1 MPKPHVTLQAL
12 HSDHADHSPSTA
24 IQYGVLHFDNFLLPI
39 ICMTREQM
47 RNHDSLPGFGAQSR
61 LATKLPMVVQC
72 SPCLQSESVRQKF
85 GPGLGFGLVFG
96 STIR

>member
-1 MPKPHVTLQAL
+1 
-12 HSDHADHSPSTA
+12 
-24 IQYGVLHFDNFLLPI
+24 
-39 ICMTREQM
+39 M